1 MKTLLIPVD
10 FTATSDNAVTFAAE
24 WCRKYEYERIILLRT
39 FYDNVFDHIVI
50 SAEYAPV
57 SQEYRQ
63 QERTETLEKLDVLS
77 EQLKAALGD
86 DDIVVTTAV
95 SEMPLLRAILSV
107 IREESPE
114 MLLVG
119 SDNYSYSSGSFI
131 AGNVIAIVKAS
142 PIRVLIVPAGYTYK
156 PVLTALVP
164 CDYNSMAVLD
174 KFNTLPASPL
184 WTATRLLVLN
194 VDAKERYLHPDE
206 AFKTAEN
213 NLHEYLKN
221 FNHEIIYS
229 NEKNV
234 VDGILNATQTNN
246 VQLIVALRG
255 KRSFL
260 YYLTH
265 KSISEA
271 IYRNAK
277 EPVLIL
283 K

>member
-24 WCRKYEYERIILLRT
+24 WCRRYEYERVILLRT
-39 FYDNVFDHIVI
+39 FYDNVFDHIVL

-57 SQEYRQ
+57 CQEYRQ
-63 QERTETLEKLDVLS
+63 QERTETLEKLEVLS
-77 EQLKAALGD
+77 EQLKTALGD
-86 DDIVVTTAV
+86 GIAVTTAV

-107 IREESPE
+107 IKDEKPE
-114 MLLVG
+114 MLLLG

-131 AGNVIAIVKAS
+131 AGHVIAIVKAS
-142 PIRVLIVPAGYTYK
+142 PIRVLIVPAGYKYQ
-156 PVLTALVP
+156 PVRTALVP
-164 CDYNSMAVLD
+164 CDYNSMAVMD
-174 KFNTLPASPL
+174 KFNNVPVSPL
-184 WTATRLLVLN
+184 WTDTKLLVLN
-194 VDAKERYLHPDE
+194 VDAKEKYLHPDE
-206 AFKTAEN
+206 TFKKEEN

-221 FNHEIIYS
+221 FDHEIIYS

-234 VDGILNATQTNN
+234 VDGILNATRTKN

>member
-10 FTATSDNAVTFAAE
+10 FTDTSDNAVAFAAE
-24 WCRKYEYERIILLRT
+24 WCKRYKYERVILLRT
-39 FYDNVFDHIVI
+39 FYDNVFDHIVL

-63 QERTETLEKLDVLS
+63 EERQETMERLESLS
-77 EQLKAALGD
+77 ERLSSLAGK
-86 DDIVVTTAV
+86 DIEVHTMV
-95 SEMPLLRAILSV
+95 SEIPLLRAILSV
-107 IREESPE
+107 IKEEQPE

-119 SDNYSYSSGSFI
+119 SDNFSYSSGSFI
-131 AGNVIAIVKAS
+131 AGNLIPIVKAS

-156 PVLTALVP
+156 PVETALVP
-164 CDYNSMAVLD
+164 IDYNMLDVLD
-174 KFNTLPASPL
+174 KFNNLETSPL
-184 WTATRLLVLN
+184 WSDTKLLVLN

-206 AFKTAEN
+206 TFNKKESD
-213 NLHEYLKN
+213 LHEYLKG
-221 FNHEIIYS
+221 FNHEIHYG
-229 NEKNV
+229 NDKNIMN
-234 VDGILNATQTNN
+234 GILNFTQAND

>member
-24 WCRKYEYERIILLRT
+24 WCRKYEYERVILLRT
-39 FYDNVFDHIVI
+39 FYDNVFDHIVL

-63 QERTETLEKLDVLS
+63 QERTETLEKLGVLS
-77 EQLKAALGD
+77 EELKTALGD
-86 DDIVVTTAV
+86 GITVTTAV
-95 SEMPLLRAILSV
+95 SEMPLLRAILSM
-107 IREESPE
+107 IREEGPE
-114 MLLVG
+114 MLLLG

-131 AGNVIAIVKAS
+131 AGNVITIVKAS
-142 PIRVLIVPAGYTYK
+142 PIRVLIVPAGYTYQ
-156 PVLTALVP
+156 PVQTALVP

-174 KFNTLPASPL
+174 KFNDVPVSPL
-184 WTATRLLVLN
+184 WTATKLLVLN
-194 VDAKERYLHPDE
+194 VDAKEKYLHPDE

-221 FNHEIIYS
+221 FNHQIIYS

-234 VDGILNATQTNN
+234 VDGILNATQTKS

>member
-10 FTATSDNAVTFAAE
+10 FTDTSDNAVTFAAE
-24 WCRKYEYERIILLRT
+24 WCKRYRYERVILLRT
-39 FYDNVFDHIVI
+39 FYDNVFDHIVL

-63 QERTETLEKLDVLS
+63 QERQETLERLESLS
-77 EQLKAALGD
+77 ERLNVLLGENFQVD
-86 DDIVVTTAV
+86 TMV
-95 SEMPLLRAILSV
+95 SEVPLLRAILST
-107 IREESPE
+107 IKEEQPE

-131 AGNVIAIVKAS
+131 AGNLIAIVKAS

-156 PVLTALVP
+156 PVETALVP
-164 CDYNSMAVLD
+164 TDYNIMDVLD
-174 KFNTLPASPL
+174 KFNQLETSPL
-184 WTATRLLVLN
+184 WSDTKLLVLN

-206 AFKTAEN
+206 AFIKKESA
-213 NLHEYLKN
+213 LHEYLKN
-221 FNHEIIYS
+221 FNHEIHYS
-229 NEKNV
+229 NDKNIMN
-234 VDGILNATQTNN
+234 GILHFTQTHD
-246 VQLIVALRG
+246 VQIIVALRG

-271 IYRNAK
+271 IYRNSK

>member
-10 FTATSDNAVTFAAE
+10 FTDTSDNAVAFAAE
-24 WCRKYEYERIILLRT
+24 WCKRYKYERVILLRT
-39 FYDNVFDHIVI
+39 FYDNVFDHIVL

-63 QERTETLEKLDVLS
+63 EERQETMERLESLS
-77 EQLKAALGD
+77 ERLSSLAGN
-86 DDIVVTTAV
+86 DIEVHTMV
-95 SEMPLLRAILSV
+95 SEIPLLRAILSV
-107 IREESPE
+107 IKEEQPE

-119 SDNYSYSSGSFI
+119 SDNFSYSSGSFI
-131 AGNVIAIVKAS
+131 AGNLIPIVKAS
-142 PIRVLIVPAGYTYK
+142 PIRVLIVPAGYNYK
-156 PVLTALVP
+156 PVETALVP
-164 CDYNSMAVLD
+164 IDYNMLDVLD
-174 KFNTLPASPL
+174 KFNNLETSPL
-184 WTATRLLVLN
+184 WSDTKLLVLN

-206 AFKTAEN
+206 TFNKKESD
-213 NLHEYLKN
+213 LHEYLKG
-221 FNHEIIYS
+221 FNHEIRYS
-229 NEKNV
+229 NDKNIMN
-234 VDGILNATQTNN
+234 GILNFTQEND

>member
-10 FTATSDNAVTFAAE
+10 FTTTSDNAVTFAAE
-24 WCRKYEYERIILLRT
+24 WCRKYEYERVILLRT
-39 FYDNVFDHIVI
+39 FYDNVFDHIVV

-63 QERTETLEKLDVLS
+63 QEREETLEKLGVLS
-77 EQLKAALGD
+77 AQLQAALGD
-86 DDIVVTTAV
+86 KFNVQTTV

-107 IREESPE
+107 IKEEKPE

-131 AGNVIAIVKAS
+131 AGHVISIVKAS
-142 PIRVLIVPAGYTYK
+142 PVRVLIVPAGYTYK
-156 PVLTALVP
+156 PVQTALVP
-164 CDYNSMAVLD
+164 VDFNAMNVLD
-174 KFNTLPASPL
+174 TFNHQEYNTL
-184 WTATRLLVLN
+184 WTATKLQVLN
-194 VDAKERYLHPDE
+194 VDTKERHLNPDE
-206 AFKTAEN
+206 SFRKDEN
-213 NLHEYLKN
+213 NLHEYLKS
-221 FNHEIIYS
+221 FNHEIIYT

-234 VDGILNATQTNN
+234 LKGIMNFTETHD

>member
-10 FTATSDNAVTFAAE
+10 FTDTSDNAVTFAAE
-24 WCRKYEYERIILLRT
+24 WCRRYKYERVILLRT

-63 QERTETLEKLDVLS
+63 QEREETIERLEELS
-77 EQLKAALGD
+77 ERLSSSLGEG
-86 DDIVVTTAV
+86 VEVSSVV
-95 SEMPLLRAILSV
+95 SEIPLLRAILGV
-107 IREESPE
+107 IKEEKPE
-114 MLLVG
+114 MLLLG

-131 AGNVIAIVKAS
+131 AGNVISIVKAS

-156 PVLTALVP
+156 PVETALVP
-164 CDYNSMAVLD
+164 CDYNTMDVMD
-174 KFNTLPASPL
+174 KFNKLETSPL
-184 WTATRLLVLN
+184 ISDTKLLVLN
-194 VDAKERYLHPDE
+194 VDAKERFLHPDE
-206 AFKTAEN
+206 AFNKKESA
-213 NLHEYLKN
+213 LHEYLKN
-221 FNHEIIYS
+221 FNHELHYS
-229 NEKNV
+229 NDKNIIN
-234 VDGILNATQTNN
+234 GILNFTQAND

-265 KSISEA
+265 KSISEG

>member
-10 FTATSDNAVTFAAE
+10 FTETSDNAVTFAAA
-24 WCRKYEYERIILLRT
+24 WCRRYKYERVILLRT
-39 FYDNVFDHIVI
+39 FYDNVFDHIVL

-57 SQEYRQ
+57 NQEYRQ
-63 QERTETLEKLDVLS
+63 QERQETMVRLESLSGRLETL
-77 EQLKAALGD
+77 LGEEIAVD
-86 DDIVVTTAV
+86 TIV
-95 SEMPLLRAILSV
+95 SEMPLLRAILGV
-107 IREESPE
+107 IRDENPE
-114 MLLVG
+114 MLLLG

-131 AGNVIAIVKAS
+131 AGNLIPIVKAS
-142 PIRVLIVPAGYTYK
+142 PVRVLVVPAGYAYK
-156 PVLTALVP
+156 PVETALVP
-164 CDYNSMAVLD
+164 TDYNKMDVLD
-174 KFNTLPASPL
+174 KFNNLETSPL
-184 WTATRLLVLN
+184 WSDTKLLVLN
-194 VDAKERYLHPDE
+194 VDPKEKYLHPDE
-206 AFKTAEN
+206 AFNKKEA

-221 FNHEIIYS
+221 FRHEIHYS
-229 NEKNV
+229 NDKNIMN
-234 VDGILNATQTNN
+234 GILNFTREKD

>member
-10 FTATSDNAVTFAAE
+10 FTDTSDNAVTFAAE
-24 WCRKYEYERIILLRT
+24 WCKRYQYERVILLRT
-39 FYDNVFDHIVI
+39 FYDNVFDHIVL

-63 QERTETLEKLDVLS
+63 QERQETLEKLEALS
-77 EQLKAALGD
+77 ERLSSLLGEGIQVD
-86 DDIVVTTAV
+86 TMV
-95 SEMPLLRAILSV
+95 SEVPLLRAILST
-107 IREESPE
+107 IREEQPE

-131 AGNVIAIVKAS
+131 AGNLIPIVKAS
-142 PIRVLIVPAGYTYK
+142 PVRVLIVPAGYTYK
-156 PVLTALVP
+156 PVETALVP
-164 CDYNSMAVLD
+164 TDYNIMDVLD
-174 KFNTLPASPL
+174 KFNNLETSPL
-184 WTATRLLVLN
+184 WSDTKLLVLN

-206 AFKTAEN
+206 AFSKKESA
-213 NLHEYLKN
+213 LHEYLKH
-221 FNHEIIYS
+221 FNHEIHYS
-229 NEKNV
+229 NDKNIMN
-234 VDGILNATQTNN
+234 GILNFTQTND
-246 VQLIVALRG
+246 VQIIVALRG

>member
-10 FTATSDNAVTFAAE
+10 FTDTSDNAVAFAAE
-24 WCRKYEYERIILLRT
+24 WCKRYKYERVILLRT
-39 FYDNVFDHIVI
+39 FYDNVFDHIVL

-63 QERTETLEKLDVLS
+63 QERQETIERLESLS
-77 EQLKAALGD
+77 ERLSSLTGRGIEVD
-86 DDIVVTTAV
+86 TMV
-95 SEMPLLRAILSV
+95 SEVPLLRAILST
-107 IREESPE
+107 IKEEKPE

-131 AGNVIAIVKAS
+131 AGNLIAIVKAS
-142 PIRVLIVPAGYTYK
+142 PIRVLIVPAGYAYK
-156 PVLTALVP
+156 PVETALVP
-164 CDYNSMAVLD
+164 IDYNMMNVLD
-174 KFNTLPASPL
+174 KFNNLETSPL
-184 WTATRLLVLN
+184 WSDTKLLVLN
-194 VDAKERYLHPDE
+194 VDAKERCLRPDE
-206 AFKTAEN
+206 AFKQQES

-221 FNHEIIYS
+221 FNHEIHYS
-229 NEKNV
+229 KDKNIMN
-234 VDGILNATQTNN
+234 GILNFTQTHD
-246 VQLIVALRG
+246 VQIIVALRG

>member
-10 FTATSDNAVTFAAE
+10 FTDTSDNAVTFAAE
-24 WCRKYEYERIILLRT
+24 WCKRYRYERVILLRT
-39 FYDNVFDHIVI
+39 FYDNVFDHIVL

-63 QERTETLEKLDVLS
+63 QERQETLERLESLS
-77 EQLKAALGD
+77 ERLNTLLGENIQVD
-86 DDIVVTTAV
+86 TMV
-95 SEMPLLRAILSV
+95 SEVPLLRAILST
-107 IREESPE
+107 IKEEQPE

-131 AGNVIAIVKAS
+131 AGNLIPIVKAS

-156 PVLTALVP
+156 PVETALVP
-164 CDYNSMAVLD
+164 TDYNIMDVLD
-174 KFNTLPASPL
+174 KFNQLETSPL
-184 WTATRLLVLN
+184 WSDTKLLVLN

-206 AFKTAEN
+206 AFIKKESA
-213 NLHEYLKN
+213 LHEYLKN
-221 FNHEIIYS
+221 FNHEIHYS
-229 NEKNV
+229 NDKNIMN
-234 VDGILNATQTNN
+234 GILNFTLTND
-246 VQLIVALRG
+246 VQIIVALRG

>member
-10 FTATSDNAVTFAAE
+10 FTDTSDNAVTFAAE
-24 WCRKYEYERIILLRT
+24 WCKRYRYERVILLRT
-39 FYDNVFDHIVI
+39 FYDNVFDHIVL

-63 QERTETLEKLDVLS
+63 QERQETLERLESLS
-77 EQLKAALGD
+77 ERLNVLLGENFQVD
-86 DDIVVTTAV
+86 TMV
-95 SEMPLLRAILSV
+95 SEVPLLRAILST
-107 IREESPE
+107 IKEEQPE

-131 AGNVIAIVKAS
+131 AGNLIAIVKAS

-156 PVLTALVP
+156 PVETALVP
-164 CDYNSMAVLD
+164 TDYNIMDVLD
-174 KFNTLPASPL
+174 KFNQLETSPL
-184 WTATRLLVLN
+184 WSDTKLLVLN

-206 AFKTAEN
+206 AFIKKESA
-213 NLHEYLKN
+213 LHEYLKN
-221 FNHEIIYS
+221 FNHEIHYS
-229 NEKNV
+229 NDKNIMN
-234 VDGILNATQTNN
+234 GILHFTQTHD
-246 VQLIVALRG
+246 VQIIVALRG

>member
-10 FTATSDNAVTFAAE
+10 FTDTSDNAVAFAAE
-24 WCRKYEYERIILLRT
+24 WCKRYQYERVILLRT
-39 FYDNVFDHIVI
+39 FYDNVFDHIVL

-63 QERTETLEKLDVLS
+63 QERQETLERLESLS
-77 EQLKAALGD
+77 ERLTSLVGEGIEVD
-86 DDIVVTTAV
+86 TMV
-95 SEMPLLRAILSV
+95 SEMPLLRAILSA
-107 IREESPE
+107 IKEEQPE

-131 AGNVIAIVKAS
+131 AGNLIAIVKAS

-156 PVLTALVP
+156 PVETALVP
-164 CDYNSMAVLD
+164 TDYNMVDVLD
-174 KFNTLPASPL
+174 KFNKLETSPL
-184 WTATRLLVLN
+184 WSDTKLLVLN

-206 AFKTAEN
+206 AFNRKEGA
-213 NLHEYLKN
+213 LHEYLRN
-221 FNHEIIYS
+221 FNHEIHYS
-229 NEKNV
+229 NDKNIMN
-234 VDGILNATQTNN
+234 GILNFTREHD
-246 VQLIVALRG
+246 VQIIVALRG

-265 KSISEA
+265 KSISEG
-271 IYRNAK
+271 ISRNAK

>member
-10 FTATSDNAVTFAAE
+10 FTDTSDNAVSFAAE
-24 WCRKYEYERIILLRT
+24 WCKRYRYERVILLRT
-39 FYDNVFDHIVI
+39 FYDNVFDHIVL

-63 QERTETLEKLDVLS
+63 QERQETLERLESLS
-77 EQLKAALGD
+77 ERLSTQVGE
-86 DDIVVTTAV
+86 DIQVDTMV
-95 SEMPLLRAILSV
+95 SEVPLLRAILST
-107 IREESPE
+107 IKEEQPE

-131 AGNVIAIVKAS
+131 AGNLIAIVKAS

-156 PVLTALVP
+156 PVETALVP
-164 CDYNSMAVLD
+164 IDYNMMDVLD
-174 KFNTLPASPL
+174 RFNNLETSPL
-184 WTATRLLVLN
+184 WNNTKLKVLN

-206 AFKTAEN
+206 AFIKKESA
-213 NLHEYLKN
+213 LHEYLKN
-221 FNHEIIYS
+221 FNHEIHYS
-229 NEKNV
+229 NDKNIMN
-234 VDGILNATQTNN
+234 GILNFTQTND
-246 VQLIVALRG
+246 VQIIVALRG

>member
-10 FTATSDNAVTFAAE
+10 FTSTSDNAVTFAAE
-24 WCRKYEYERIILLRT
+24 WCRKYEYERVILLRT
-39 FYDNVFDHIVI
+39 FYDNVFDHIVL

-63 QERTETLEKLDVLS
+63 QERTETLEKLEVLS
-77 EQLKAALGD
+77 GQLKSALGKG
-86 DDIVVTTAV
+86 IIVTTTV

-107 IREESPE
+107 IREEQPE
-114 MLLVG
+114 MLLLG

-156 PVLTALVP
+156 PVETALVP

-174 KFNTLPASPL
+174 KFNNVPKAPM
-184 WTATRLLVLN
+184 WTATKLLVLN
-194 VDAKERYLHPDE
+194 VDAKEKYLHPDDT
-206 AFKTAEN
+206 FKTAEN

-221 FNHEIIYS
+221 FDYQVIYS

-234 VDGILNATQTNN
+234 MDGIMNATQNYN

>member
-1 MKTLLIPVD
+1 
-10 FTATSDNAVTFAAE
+10 
-24 WCRKYEYERIILLRT
+24 
-39 FYDNVFDHIVI
+39 
-50 SAEYAPV
+50 
-57 SQEYRQ
+57 
-63 QERTETLEKLDVLS
+63 
-77 EQLKAALGD
+77 
-86 DDIVVTTAV
+86 
-95 SEMPLLRAILSV
+95 MPLLRAILSV
-107 IREESPE
+107 IREENPE
-114 MLLVG
+114 MLLLG

-131 AGNVIAIVKAS
+131 AGNVITIVKAS
-142 PIRVLIVPAGYTYK
+142 PIRVLIVPAGYTYQ
-156 PVLTALVP
+156 PVHTALVP

-174 KFNTLPASPL
+174 KFNDAPVSPL
-184 WTATRLLVLN
+184 WTATKLLVLN
-194 VDAKERYLHPDE
+194 VDPKGRHLYPDE
-206 AFKTAEN
+206 AFKTAED

-229 NEKNV
+229 KDKNV
-234 VDGILNATQTNN
+234 VDGILNATQNKN

>member
-10 FTATSDNAVTFAAE
+10 FTETSDNAVTFAAE
-24 WCRKYEYERIILLRT
+24 WCKRYEYKRIILLRT
-39 FYDNVFDHIVI
+39 FYDNVFDHIVV

-63 QERTETLEKLDVLS
+63 QERQETTERLEALSEKLVSLS
-77 EQLKAALGD
+77 NDHFE
-86 DDIVVTTAV
+86 VVTMI
-95 SEMPLLRAILSV
+95 SEVPLLRAILGV
-107 IREESPE
+107 IKEEQPE
-114 MLLVG
+114 MILLG
-119 SDNYSYSSGSFI
+119 SDNYSASSGSYI
-131 AGNVIAIVKAS
+131 AGNLIAIVKAS

-156 PVLTALVP
+156 PVETALVP
-164 CDYNSMAVLD
+164 VDYNTMDVLD
-174 KFNTLPASPL
+174 KFNTVETNPL
-184 WTATRLLVLN
+184 WHSTKLMVLN
-194 VDAKERYLHPDE
+194 VDVKERYLHPDE
-206 AFKTAEN
+206 TFRQEES
-213 NLHEYLKN
+213 NLHEYLNK
-221 FNHEIIYS
+221 FDHGLYYS

-234 VDGILNATQTNN
+234 IKGIMDFTKTHD
-246 VQLIVALRG
+246 VQLIVALKG

-271 IYRNAK
+271 IYKNAK